1 MKILAASKGRSDE
14 EIKRVHKEGITL
26 FGENYIQE
34 AEKKIDLF
42 KSLGVEIHLIG
53 KLQKNKINKALQIFD
68 CIQTIDSFELVKLI
82 NQKTNKIVKIM
93 VQVNL
98 AEEKQK
104 NGCLVKDLDNLVKKI
119 KEMKNINLTGLM
131 FLGTKE
137 NNSEYFKKMKN
148 LQEKYKLK
156 ELSMGMSKDY
166 QEAIDNGAT
175 MIRLG
180 RKLFDSKV

>member
-1 MKILAASKGRSDE
+1 
-14 EIKRVHKEGITL
+14 
-26 FGENYIQE
+26 
-34 AEKKIDLF
+34 
-42 KSLGVEIHLIG
+42 
-53 KLQKNKINKALQIFD
+53 
-68 CIQTIDSFELVKLI
+68 
-82 NQKTNKIVKIM
+82 KIM